1 MVGGGR
7 EGEDTL
13 HDGGWE
19 GGRGHPTGWG
29 VGGRERTPY
38 MMGGG
43 REGEDTLHDGG
54 WEGG

>member
-1 MVGGGR
+1 MMGCGG
-7 EGEDTL
+7 EGKDTL

-19 GGRGHPTGWG
+19 
-29 VGGRERTPY
+29 GGRERTPY

>member
-1 MVGGGR
+1 MMGVGGRERTHCMMGGRR

-19 GGRGHPTGWG
+19 GGR
-29 VGGRERTPY
+29 EKTPY

-43 REGEDTLHDGG
+43 REGGRGHPT
-54 WEGG
+54 